1 MSTVRDILNTKND
14 NAVVTIRPEQ
24 TVAEVA
30 GVLHAHRI
38 GAVLVSEGG
47 EIVGVLS
54 ERDIVRGI
62 AQRGQVCLEE
72 PASTLMTR
80 LLVTCGPDDDLPSLM
95 ELMTDRRV
103 RHIPVMVDGRLQGII
118 SIGDVVKSRIAEI
131 EFESEAMRR
140 YIATG

>member
-1 MSTVRDILNTKND
+1 MSTVRDILNGKDD

-24 TVAEVA
+24 TVAEAA

-38 GAVLVSEGG
+38 GAALVSSQGKIAG
-47 EIVGVLS
+47 ILS

-62 AQRGQVCLEE
+62 AKSGCGCLDE
-72 PASTLMTR
+72 PVSSLMTR

-103 RHIPVMVDGRLQGII
+103 RHIPVMAEGRLQGIV

-131 EFESEAMRR
+131 EFESAEMRR